1 MSDAPHGEGATAR
14 PARLLVVE
22 DNDTLRRGIARALA
36 EGFGRVDEEPS
47 GDGALA
53 RLGDPARPPY
63 DVIVTDL
70 RLPGAS
76 GLDVLGAARARDA
89 RTAVILMTA
98 YGTIDTAVEAMK
110 RGAFDFVQKPFELEQ
125 LEVRVAKALE
135 HGSLVREVTRL
146 RAERAARFAPENL
159 VGRSPAFEAA
169 LALAR
174 KVAPSR
180 STVLVT
186 GETGTGKELVAG
198 LIHGLSPRADG
209 PFVKV
214 NCAALPETLLESELF
229 GHERG
234 AFTGADRTRIGR
246 FEQAHGGTIFL
257 DEIGDMAAATQA
269 KLLRVLQDREFFRLG
284 GAKAIRSDVR
294 IVAATNQDL
303 EREIRGGRFREDLF
317 FRLNVIR
324 IAMPPLRE
332 RPEDTELLAAHFAAH
347 FARELG
353 RPVRPLAPGALA
365 RLRAHGWPGNVREL
379 RNVLERAVLLADGE
393 RIEAD
398 DIDLPEAP
406 APAAGPLR
414 LEMPP
419 TGLALRT
426 VERELVLTAL
436 RKAGFV
442 QKDAAALLGVSR
454 RKLNYMVQRMGIT
467 HPTWRRNRGE
477 SEAGLAGAGA
487 GRSGDDAP
495 AAVEDDPAIG

>member
-1 MSDAPHGEGATAR
+1 MSAPAATAR

-36 EGFGRVDEEPS
+36 DGFGTVDEEQS
-47 GDGALA
+47 GDAALA
-53 RLGDPARPPY
+53 RLADPTQLPY
-63 DVIVTDL
+63 DVVVTDL

-76 GLDVLGAARARDA
+76 GLDVLGAARQRDE

-125 LEVRVAKALE
+125 LEVRVARALE
-135 HGSLVREVTRL
+135 HGSLVREVARL
-146 RAERAARFAPENL
+146 RAERAARFAPENI
-159 VGRSPAFEAA
+159 VGRSPALEAA

-174 KVAPSR
+174 KVAPTR

-246 FEQAHGGTIFL
+246 FEQAHGGTLFL
-257 DEIGDMAAATQA
+257 DEIGDMAPATQA
-269 KLLRVLQDREFFRLG
+269 KLLRVLQDREFMRLG
-284 GAKAIRSDVR
+284 GTRPLRADVR

-303 EREIRGGRFREDLF
+303 ESEIRAGRFREDLF

-324 IAMPPLRE
+324 IHMPPLRE
-332 RPEDTELLAAHFAAH
+332 RPDDVELVARHLVAQ

-353 RPVRPLAPGALA
+353 RPLRGLSPAALE
-365 RLRAHGWPGNVREL
+365 RLRAHSWPGNVREL

-393 RIEAD
+393 RIDAE
-398 DIDLPEAP
+398 DIDLPELP
-406 APAAGPLR
+406 APGGGLRFEIPAG
-414 LEMPP
+414 
-419 TGLALRT
+419 GLSLAT
-426 VERELVLTAL
+426 VERELVLAAL
-436 RKAGFV
+436 RKANFV
-442 QKDAAALLGVSR
+442 QKEAAALLGVSR

-467 HPTWRRNRGE
+467 HPSWRRNRSPGE
-477 SEAGLAGAGA
+477 GGSPGPEPGARFGTA
-487 GRSGDDAP
+487 H
-495 AAVEDDPAIG
+495 VEEDPSIG